1 MTYFDSM
8 SLVNKRHI
16 VSNKACNK
24 ETNKF
29 DQNERKKNK
38 NIAPQTI
45 IDFVLVL
52 KLNILLSLFIMK
64 LVYGKNKTSYF
75 AFGKKSLNH
84 NKTSI
89 KINIC
94 FRGT

>member
-1 MTYFDSM
+1 M

-16 VSNKACNK
+16 VSNKACRND
-24 ETNKF
+24 TNQL

-38 NIAPQTI
+38 NTDNQAI
-45 IDFVLVL
+45 INFALVL
-52 KLNILLSLFIMK
+52 KKVNILLFLFIMK
-64 LVYGKNKTSYF
+64 LVCGKNKTSYF
-75 AFGKKSLNH
+75 AFSKKSLNH

-94 FRGT
+94 FRGIEQG